1 MNLKKIII
9 EYLGLV
15 ALTIVYFLI
24 SSVEMERMLVIAVIE
39 LPITVLYVFFVEL
52 YKKHKLKTTN

>member
-15 ALTIVYFLI
+15 ALTLVYFLM

-52 YKKHKLKTTN
+52 YKKNKLKTTN